1 MAIDN
6 PYYDDS
12 YWIRLSRLSFFKK
25 IEEENGYHFLHEIQ
39 SLSNQIHFG
48 LATCF
53 LLKDSMSSKYDNPNV
68 YNHRYTF
75 MIESIIHGI
84 YAYWNRVALALN
96 TYLKKPKVKI
106 ATYFKTVVPQLLI
119 DYPTLEENDNYK
131 WINNA
136 NNALEELGRNEFAH
150 NNSLIMQNFLPN
162 TDKEVDFEYLL
173 AMPRLLLSHNKS
185 IL

>member
-1 MAIDN
+1 
-6 PYYDDS
+6 
-12 YWIRLSRLSFFKK
+12 
-25 IEEENGYHFLHEIQ
+25 
-39 SLSNQIHFG
+39 
-48 LATCF
+48 
-53 LLKDSMSSKYDNPNV
+53 
-68 YNHRYTF
+68 

-173 AMPRLLLSHNKS
+173 VMPRLLLSHNKS
-185 IL
+185 IQPSSTSILLIQKLK